1 MALYETAVKNGLGG
15 ILHENGTVGIHNGIT
30 VSAMTHHNR
39 LEELIIICR
48 DELVDNIKID
58 FVWFPSEDIERIAGD
73 ILWNHPQLG
82 KVFNTIG
89 DK

>member
-1 MALYETAVKNGLGG
+1 MALYETSVKNGLGG

-39 LEELIIICR
+39 LEELITICR
-48 DELVDNIKID
+48 EATVNEIQID
-58 FVWFPSEDIERIAGD
+58 FVWFPSGDIERIAGD
-73 ILWNHPQLG
+73 ILWKHQQLG
-82 KVFNTIG
+82 KVVHTLG